1 MMKIFFGR
9 QENLGEVANIL
20 IGRQTT
26 EATVGEVT
34 PTRRREANYMCGSQ
48 PKMSDPD
55 RGTGITGAQVVRRK
69 RRPYIIVV
77 TEGATLPTLA
87 LNIC

>member
-48 PKMSDPD
+48 PTMSGPD
-55 RGTGITGAQVVRRK
+55 SQNGDHGRSSRSDDESDA
-69 RRPYIIVV
+69 
-77 TEGATLPTLA
+77 PTSL
-87 LNIC
+87 